1 MLVSTAMKIE
11 IEIVNKK
18 SVTLYNSTNLEK
30 AIQMLLYD
38 EMTMNTCLKAIIGEY
53 FTKLHAVKMSPSKK

>member
-1 MLVSTAMKIE
+1 MKIE

-53 FTKLHAVKMSPSKK
+53 